1 MSKARKGIHNNI
13 LWILFIS
20 VVIVFAGELAWDI
33 LMTDIDIKNAYLYT
47 FMRYTQFISMWISVI
62 LAITIFK
69 KNRYIMDFITTKTKG
84 NNIYNL
90 LLGFLF
96 GFILNISS
104 AIIALLHG
112 DISLIFVKFEVFH
125 VICLFIAVFIQSSA
139 EELLCRGF
147 MYQRFL
153 KSISNPAV
161 AIFLNS
167 FLFAVLHL
175 FNDGMGVLAF
185 YDLLVTGIFFSL
197 IVFYFDS
204 LWMAMGVHTT
214 WNFTQSILLGLP
226 NSGTSFPYSVYKLDT
241 LNVYGSFAYNTEF
254 GLEGTI
260 LSSVIMTGCC
270 IGLYLWKNKSRNI
283 FKNYNYFTIK
293 DNNTNENPD
302 EVSIYEN

>member
-1 MSKARKGIHNNI
+1 MIKARRGIHDNI
-13 LWILFIS
+13 IWILFIS
-20 VVIVFAGELAWDI
+20 IVMVFAGELVWDI
-33 LMTDIDIKNAYLYT
+33 LVPDIDRKNAYLYT
-47 FMRYTQFISMWISVI
+47 FMRYAQFISMWISVFF
-62 LAITIFK
+62 TVTFFK
-69 KNRYIMDFITTKTKG
+69 KNRYIIGFITTKTKA

-104 AIIALLHG
+104 AIVAFLHG
-112 DISLIFVKFEVFH
+112 DISLIFIKFELLH
-125 VICLFIAVFIQSSA
+125 VTWLFIAVFIQSSA

-153 KSISNPAV
+153 KSVSNPAI

-167 FLFAVLHL
+167 FLFATLHL
-175 FNDGMGVLAF
+175 FNEGMSALAF

-226 NSGTSFPYSVYKLDT
+226 NSGTSFPYSVFKLDT
-241 LNVYGSFAYNTEF
+241 LNVYGSFAYNIEF

-260 LSSVIMTGCC
+260 LSSVIMTACC

-283 FKNYNYFTIK
+283 FENYNYFTIS
-293 DNNTNENPD
+293 DNKIKEVTNE
-302 EVSIYEN
+302 VSRYEN